1 MVLGGVYWVPRHCRS
16 FHLVP
21 SFTLDNTLFQ
31 SDFAI
36 SVKLCLGVAGTPFPA
51 CLHDCCERGWLRPKL
66 EAAGLLHGAGRG
78 HRRLADIP
86 VLQPGLLQ
94 QRLPDGSWRPA
105 TEPLGLNI
113 AVINAFGPGHLFDRL
128 AAVVAAVG
136 GADSSAIQGRLFEQL
151 AVAIARG
158 NGRESAAGATT
169 LSCLR
174 RDCRAVLLS
183 LKSSHEAES
192 DSEVA

>member
-1 MVLGGVYWVPRHCRS
+1 M
-16 FHLVP
+16 P

-36 SVKLCLGVAGTPFPA
+36 SVKLCLGVGGTPFPA
-51 CLHDCCERGWLRPKL
+51 CLHDCCKRGRLRPKL

-94 QRLPDGSWRPA
+94 QRLPDGRWRLA
-105 TEPLGLNI
+105 TEPLDLDI

-128 AAVVAAVG
+128 AAIVTAVG
-136 GADSSAIQGRLFEQL
+136 ELIAQPFRAAHSNSCWLLPGATAAQSAT
-151 AVAIARG
+151 
-158 NGRESAAGATT
+158 GATT
-169 LSCLR
+169 LSRLR

-192 DSEVA
+192 YSEVA